1 MVATKNHDVGSR
13 QLSERFLERQSRL
26 GIKPNPVALVLP
38 DPQHREV
45 WTRWPK
51 LRSAR
56 RPSRLESG
64 LPSAS
69 AESDAVLNG
78 DRLSAFSKEMRDAP
92 CADRPNVL
100 YNASKVDFAPA
111 SLCNAFQR
119 PPARRSGRRGIYTI
133 AVLLG
138 CVVGLFLYLR

>member
-13 QLSERFLERQSRL
+13 QLSERFLERQARL
-26 GIKPNPVALVLP
+26 GITPNPIALVLP
-38 DPQHREV
+38 EPQHREV

-56 RPSRLESG
+56 RPSRVESG
-64 LPSAS
+64 SPNAS

-92 CADRPNVL
+92 CASPQT
-100 YNASKVDFAPA
+100 ASGHVSAPDLAPA
-111 SLCNAFQR
+111 TLGHAFHIIEVTI
-119 PPARRSGRRGIYTI
+119 SGHRGIYMI
-133 AVLLG
+133 AACLG
-138 CVVGLFLYLR
+138 CVVSLFLFLS